1 MKRLACSDAGYPD
14 CQHVIEGETEDDIMR
29 QAREHGQ
36 RAHGMKELGSEMER
50 KLRNRIQN
58 V

>member
-14 CQHVIEGETEDDIMR
+14 CQHVMEAENEDEVMR
-29 QAREHGQ
+29 QAREHGKNV
-36 RAHGMKELGSEMER
+36 HGMKELGPDMEQ
-50 KLRNRIQN
+50 KLRTRIKN

>member
-14 CQHVIEGETEDDIMR
+14 CQHMMEGENDEEVMR
-29 QAREHGQ
+29 KAREHGQ
-36 RAHGMKELGSEMER
+36 SAHGMKELAPDMER
-50 KLRNRIQN
+50 NLRAHIKN